1 MIQFVAKLR
10 RVAAFTAAVAS
21 LSVLSPGASNAQSPP
36 PAPSPPA
43 DSTAAKAAAADTT
56 ATPAAQPAP
65 SAAPQSAA
73 PAAPA
78 PTSTSAT
85 SGKSS
90 GKSGKSSKSSGK
102 SSGKSASAPKA
113 SKPKAPKAAAAAAVA
128 APSYEERRKVD
139 GVYAKGANWLGL
151 RFGYANRTGELSG
164 DGFIGYGISYTRMLS
179 KKYAFA
185 AGINH
190 DIVGHF
196 ADQIDVSVPF
206 TGEFQRVFKTGA
218 DMRSYVGLGGGYYFR
233 KFYRTG
239 TEYNTTAAGGAHVSI
254 GLASQLD
261 DKHVVGFE
269 TRVAWVQG
277 RPGITN
283 PTFGPGTD
291 TETIWTAKLTWA
303 LVY

>member
-36 PAPSPPA
+36 PPA
-43 DSTAAKAAAADTT
+43 DSVAAKPAAADTT
-56 ATPAAQPAP
+56 AAPAAQPAP
-65 SAAPQSAA
+65 SAPPQSAA
-73 PAAPA
+73 PAVPA

-164 DGFIGYGISYTRMLS
+164 DGFIGYGVSYTRMLS

>member
-1 MIQFVAKLR
+1 MNQFVAKVR

-21 LSVLSPGASNAQSPP
+21 LSVLSPGASKAQAPP
-36 PAPSPPA
+36 PSPA
-43 DSTAAKAAAADTT
+43 DSTAAKPAAADTSA

-65 SAAPQSAA
+65 APAPQS
-73 PAAPA
+73 AAPA

-90 GKSGKSSKSSGK
+90 KSSGK
-102 SSGKSASAPKA
+102 SSGKTASAPKTSKA

-128 APSYEERRKVD
+128 GPSYEERRKVD

-179 KKYAFA
+179 NHYTFA

-206 TGEFQRVFKTGA
+206 TGEFQRVFKMGG
-218 DMRSYVGLGGGYYFR
+218 DMRSYVGVGGGYYFR

-239 TEYNTTAAGGAHVSI
+239 TEYNTTAAGGGHVSI
-254 GLASQLD
+254 GLTSQLD

-269 TRVAWVQG
+269 TRVAWVKS

-283 PTFGPGTD
+283 PTFGTSTD

>member
-36 PAPSPPA
+36 PPPAPPA
-43 DSTAAKAAAADTT
+43 DSAAAKPAAADTT
-56 ATPAAQPAP
+56 AAPAAQPAP

-73 PAAPA
+73 PAVPA

-102 SSGKSASAPKA
+102 SSGKSASAPKG

-206 TGEFQRVFKTGA
+206 TGEFQRVFNWSG
-218 DMRSYVGLGGGYYFR
+218 DMRPYLGVGAGFYYR

-239 TEYNTTAAGGAHVSI
+239 NEYNTATSGGGHVSL
-254 GLASQLD
+254 GLTSQLD

-269 TRVAWVQG
+269 TRVAWLQG
-277 RPGITN
+277 RPGVIN
-283 PTFGPGTD
+283 PTFGPGED

>member
-1 MIQFVAKLR
+1 MPALLYRASRGPLSRMQTTETENLPRSRRCAVRSAFSSVPPICMLSIQY
-10 RVAAFTAAVAS
+10 
-21 LSVLSPGASNAQSPP
+21 
-36 PAPSPPA
+36 
-43 DSTAAKAAAADTT
+43 TT
-56 ATPAAQPAP
+56 RM
-65 SAAPQSAA
+65 
-73 PAAPA
+73 
-78 PTSTSAT
+78 
-85 SGKSS
+85 GSS
-90 GKSGKSSKSSGK
+90 GDRTAKR
-102 SSGKSASAPKA
+102 AS
-113 SKPKAPKAAAAAAVA
+113 
-128 APSYEERRKVD
+128 ERRCCSTWTTD
-139 GVYAKGANWLGL
+139 EL
-151 RFGYANRTGELSG
+151 RRTGELSG

-261 DKHVVGFE
+261 DKHVVGFD

>member
-1 MIQFVAKLR
+1 
-10 RVAAFTAAVAS
+10 
-21 LSVLSPGASNAQSPP
+21 
-36 PAPSPPA
+36 
-43 DSTAAKAAAADTT
+43 
-56 ATPAAQPAP
+56 
-65 SAAPQSAA
+65 
-73 PAAPA
+73 
-78 PTSTSAT
+78 
-85 SGKSS
+85 
-90 GKSGKSSKSSGK
+90 
-102 SSGKSASAPKA
+102 
-113 SKPKAPKAAAAAAVA
+113 VA

-151 RFGYANRTGELSG
+151 RFGYANRSGELSG

-218 DMRSYVGLGGGYYFR
+218 DMRPYVGLGGGYYFR

>member
-10 RVAAFTAAVAS
+10 RLAAFTAAVAS
-21 LSVLSPGASNAQSPP
+21 LSVLSPGASIAQSPP
-36 PAPSPPA
+36 PPAPPA
-43 DSTAAKAAAADTT
+43 DTSAAKPAATGTT
-56 ATPAAQPAP
+56 SQPAAQPAP
-65 SAAPQSAA
+65 SAAPQSAT
-73 PAAPA
+73 PA
-78 PTSTSAT
+78 PSSTSTT
-85 SGKSS
+85 SGK
-90 GKSGKSSKSSGK
+90 SGK

-128 APSYEERRKVD
+128 PGKSYEERRKED
-139 GVYAKGANWLGL
+139 GVYAKGANWIGL
-151 RFGYANRTGELSG
+151 RFGYANRTGETSG
-164 DGFIGYGISYTRMLS
+164 DGFIGYGASYTRMLS
-179 KKYAFA
+179 NKYAFS

-206 TGEFQRVFKTGA
+206 TGEFQRFIKMGSE
-218 DMRSYVGLGGGYYFR
+218 MRAYVGLGGGYYFR

-239 TEYNTTAAGGAHVSI
+239 TEYNTTTTGGGHVSI
-254 GLASQLD
+254 GLTSQLD

-269 TRVAWVQG
+269 TRVAWLQG
-277 RPGITN
+277 RPGVTN
-283 PTFGPGTD
+283 PTFGTATD

>member
-1 MIQFVAKLR
+1 
-10 RVAAFTAAVAS
+10 
-21 LSVLSPGASNAQSPP
+21 
-36 PAPSPPA
+36 
-43 DSTAAKAAAADTT
+43 
-56 ATPAAQPAP
+56 
-65 SAAPQSAA
+65 
-73 PAAPA
+73 
-78 PTSTSAT
+78 
-85 SGKSS
+85 
-90 GKSGKSSKSSGK
+90 
-102 SSGKSASAPKA
+102 
-113 SKPKAPKAAAAAAVA
+113 VA

-179 KKYAFA
+179 KKYTFA

-206 TGEFQRVFKTGA
+206 TGEFQRVFKMGA